1 MRTLSKQYNLGF
13 DAAGGGSAP
22 PPATPNLQEVT
33 TAGNTTTEN
42 IATAGLQEPTRTV
55 TGTYTATVNDFTIFL
70 NNTAGNV
77 TLNLPTGSAFLH
89 SIFVIKCTGYSSAN
103 TIFVDNN
110 IDGVTGF
117 SFTAVQQSIVVQNT
131 SGVNYQVVAS
141 NGISTATTP
150 NLQTVT
156 TAGNTTTENIK
167 TAGLAEPVR
176 TVTGTYAAT
185 INDFT
190 ILLDNTGG
198 NAELTLP
205 TGSAFIDCIYAIRM
219 ANFSGVHV
227 NYIYNEIDNV
237 SGYSFTAVNQSI
249 IVQNV
254 DGTNYNVIASNGV
267 STASTPNLQTVTTA
281 GNTTTE
287 NIATAGIAE
296 AINLQVGPVTYF
308 PTVNDFLILGDTT
321 SGAVQVT
328 LNGSLTGSIYV
339 IKNLKGTNI
348 LTVNVSGVGTI
359 DGNNT
364 LILYYANE
372 SVTLMCG
379 PSGNQYQVLDH
390 YIPNLLSNE
399 IDLQDTSTSISN
411 GTYVLNLSVK
421 VPFSIIQVS
430 IQSGNGTATAAVQIN
445 GTNVPG
451 LGAISI
457 SGALTNASWTGATGT
472 NFAALNNKVT
482 LVITGAASLANLQF
496 SMLTYYGQ

>member
-13 DAAGGGSAP
+13 DASGGGSGP

-33 TAGNTTTEN
+33 TAGNTTTDN

-55 TGTYTATVNDFTIFL
+55 TGTYTATINDFTIFL

-77 TLNLPTGSAFLH
+77 ILNLPTGSAFLH
-89 SIFVIKCTGYSSAN
+89 SIYVIKCTGYSSAN
-103 TIFVDNN
+103 TILVNNN
-110 IDGVTGF
+110 IDGVAGF
-117 SFTAVQQSIVVQNT
+117 SFTAVNQSIVVQNT

-156 TAGNTTTENIK
+156 TAGNTTTENIA

-176 TVTGTYAAT
+176 TVTGTYSAT

-205 TGSAFIDCIYAIRM
+205 TGSAYINCIFAVKM
-219 ANFSGVHV
+219 AAYTGTHV

-249 IVQNV
+249 LLQNV
-254 DGTNYNVIASNGV
+254 DGTNYRIISSEGISV
-267 STASTPNLQTVTTA
+267 TPTLQQVTDE
-281 GNTTTE
+281 GNTTTDS
-287 NIATAGIAE
+287 ITTAGIAE
-296 AINLQVGPVTYF
+296 AINLQVGPITYF

-321 SGAVQVT
+321 SGSVQVT
-328 LNGSLTGSIYV
+328 LNGSLTGTIYV
-339 IKNLKGTNI
+339 IKNLKGANL
-348 LTVNVSGVGTI
+348 LTINVSGVGTI
-359 DGNNT
+359 DGNAT

-390 YIPNLLSNE
+390 YIPNLQSGE
-399 IDLQDTSTSISN
+399 VDLQDTSSSISN

-421 VPFSIIQVS
+421 VPFSIINVS

-451 LGAISI
+451 LGAIAV
-457 SGALTNASWTGATGT
+457 SGALNNASWTGATGT

-482 LVITGAASLANLQF
+482 LVITGAASLSNLQF
-496 SMLTYYGQ
+496 SMLIYYGQ